1 MRHWDKIC
9 EGGCTTVRR
18 ICVFCGSSEGK
29 NSIYKGAA
37 IKLGQLLSEKGLTL
51 IYGGGN
57 IGLMGEIAQSVIES
71 GGSAIGVIPQFLVEK
86 ELVFDKLTEIRIVE
100 TMHERK
106 AIMAD
111 LADAFIAMPGG
122 FGTLEETVEVLTW
135 AQLGLHEKPIGLLN
149 IDGYYRHLNDFID
162 HMIAEGFLLR
172 AYKNMLLVEND
183 PNAMLVSLSTF
194 KMPEIDKWG
203 NLNKI

>member
-1 MRHWDKIC
+1 MRS
-9 EGGCTTVRR
+9 
-18 ICVFCGSSEGK
+18 ICVFCGSSAGK
-29 NSIYKGAA
+29 NSTYKGAA
-37 IKLGQLLSEKGLTL
+37 VDLGRLLAQKKMRL

-57 IGLMGEIAQSVIES
+57 IGLMGEIAQSVIHS

-86 ELVFDKLTEIRIVE
+86 ELVYDKLTEIRVVE

-106 AIMAD
+106 ATMAE

-149 IDGYYRHLNDFID
+149 IDGYYSHLNQFFD
-162 HMIAEGFLLR
+162 HMIAEGFLME
-172 AYKNMLLVEND
+172 AYKDLLLVEDN
-183 PNAMLVSLSTF
+183 PNALLESLSNF
-194 KMPEIDKWG
+194 KMPDIDKWG
-203 NLNKI
+203 TLTKI